1 MYNMKKWHLIIDVAQ
16 CEDCNNCF
24 LACKDE
30 HYDND
35 FPGYSLAQ
43 PRHGHRWMNIMRKE
57 RGRGSLMDVAY
68 LPVPCMH
75 CDNAPCI
82 QKAKE
87 GAVYRREDGIL
98 IIDPDKAEGQRG
110 IVDACPYGAI
120 WWNEEKNIPQKCTF
134 CAHLLDE
141 GWKEP
146 RCVQACPTGALR
158 VVHTE
163 DPDMQRVIE
172 SENLETYQ
180 ANYKTRPRVYYKNL
194 YRFTR
199 CFISGSVAIE
209 VENIADCSE
218 AANVA
223 LIKGSEMIHET
234 VTDNYGD
241 FKFDNLEENSGIY
254 TIEINYP
261 GYKKKTLE
269 VNLKTSVN
277 MGDIYL

>member
-1 MYNMKKWHLIIDVAQ
+1 MKKWHLIIDVAQ

-35 FPGYSLAQ
+35 FSGYSLAQ

-57 RGRGSLMDVAY
+57 RGQGSLMDVAY
-68 LPVPCMH
+68 LPVLCMH

-82 QKAKE
+82 SKAEE
-87 GAVYRREDGIL
+87 GAIYKRKDGIV

-110 IVDACPYGAI
+110 VVDACPYGAI
-120 WWNEEKNIPQKCTF
+120 WWNEEKNMPQKCTF
-134 CAHLLDE
+134 CAHLLDD

-163 DPDMQRVIE
+163 EPDIQRIIE
-172 SENLETYQ
+172 SENLEVYQ
-180 ANYKTRPRVYYKNL
+180 PNYKTRPHVYYKNL
-194 YRFTR
+194 YRFTH
-199 CFISGSVAIE
+199 CFIAGSVAVEI
-209 VENIADCSE
+209 ENIADCAE

-223 LIKGSEMIHET
+223 LIKGSEKIHET

-254 TIEINYP
+254 MLEINYP
-261 GYKKKTLE
+261 GYEKKTLE
-269 VNLKTSVN
+269 VNLKTSFN
-277 MGDIYL
+277 FGDIYL